1 MRRRPSVPHHE
12 LDQLTGQTGGAAR
25 YPAAI
30 EDIDAVALDIAQ
42 QIRTQYTIAYAPLN
56 QALDGTYRTVRVT
69 VAGGDPNSGLIDDPA
84 RKWASA
90 GIACTV

>member
-30 EDIDAVALDIAQ
+30 EDIDADALDIAQ

-69 VAGGDPNSGLIDDPA
+69 VAGGERLSV
-84 RKWASA
+84 RTRA
-90 GIACTV
+90 GYRATPKPSDHP